1 MPPVGEV
8 LGLAPGFGFFSCS
21 LAPGELLGP
30 LALAI
35 SRLAPAAPVPLTT
48 GTPADAVFAFAA
60 TPLSAGF
67 FTFFAL
73 DV

>member
-35 SRLAPAAPVPLTT
+35 SRLAPVPLTT
-48 GTPADAVFAFAA
+48 GTPADAVFALAA
-60 TPLSAGF
+60 TPLSAAF